1 MMCKTSHK
9 SASDEGTTQA
19 ALLGQMRKEATL
31 LQTSAKSILADMA
44 EMSYKDLQK
53 RLVDEVLIVDYIF
66 FASLRENLLLDA
78 YCVIV
83 EKDGN
88 PIFCELNYKA
98 IRNQVAVVAQHLL
111 SQSTSV
117 MQEKINCELS
127 LLDRVLFPQE
137 IFHILASGK
146 VTKLYISPNSDI
158 AHILFDSLPYI
169 NFSGSSKEI
178 PLFEKLSISILSS
191 TKKKLLSSNVETEI
205 R

>member
-1 MMCKTSHK
+1 MCETSHK

-19 ALLGQMRKEATL
+19 ALLRQMQKEAAL
-31 LQTSAKSILADMA
+31 LQTSALADMA

-53 RLVDEVLIVDYIF
+53 RLVEEVLIVDYI

-83 EKDGN
+83 EKDGS
-88 PIFCELNYKA
+88 PIICELNYKA
-98 IRNQVAVVAQHLL
+98 IQNQVAVVAQHLL

-127 LLDRVLFPQE
+127 FLDRVLFPQE

-169 NFSGSSKEI
+169 NFRGSSKEI

-191 TKKKLLSSNVETEI
+191 TKKLLSSNVETEI

>member
-1 MMCKTSHK
+1 MCETSHK

-19 ALLGQMRKEATL
+19 ALLRQMQKEAAL
-31 LQTSAKSILADMA
+31 LQTSALADMA

-53 RLVDEVLIVDYIF
+53 RLVEEVLIVDYI

-83 EKDGN
+83 EKDGS
-88 PIFCELNYKA
+88 PIICELNYKA
-98 IRNQVAVVAQHLL
+98 IQNQVAVVAQHLL

-127 LLDRVLFPQE
+127 FLDRVLFPQE

-169 NFSGSSKEI
+169 NFRGSSKEI

-191 TKKKLLSSNVETEI
+191 TKKLLSSNVETGI